1 MNPQSPMYG
10 SIHIDRSL
18 AGRVTLICILI
29 LFATYITAKENTER
43 FSSDGYRITDF
54 RSPVPDTVPSGF
66 TVTTQQVQKLL
77 QDDDVIL
84 IDVLPAPIKP
94 KDRPSGLLWL
104 PPARHNIPGSVW
116 LPNVGYGALSDELE
130 AYFKVN
136 LAKYSAGDKSRKIII
151 YCQADCWM
159 SWNAAKRAATCF
171 GYTQIYWYPDGTTGW
186 EAAGL
191 SQEKSMAV
199 PMDVK

>member
-1 MNPQSPMYG
+1 MTC
-10 SIHIDRSL
+10 
-18 AGRVTLICILI
+18 AATLLCLLI
-29 LFATYITAKENTER
+29 FYTTNLDADEDTKR

-54 RSPVPDTVPSGF
+54 RSPVPDTIPFGI

-84 IDVLPAPIKP
+84 IDVMPAPIKP
-94 KDRPSGLLWL
+94 KDRPSGLLWM
-104 PPARHNIPGSVW
+104 PPTRYNIPGSVW

-130 AYFKVN
+130 AYFEVN
-136 LAKYSAGDKSRKIII
+136 LAKYSAGDKSRKIVI

-171 GYTQIYWYPDGTTGW
+171 GYTQIYWYPDGTTDW
-186 EAAGL
+186 EATGL
-191 SQEKSMAV
+191 MMEKSTPV
-199 PMDVK
+199 PMDKQ